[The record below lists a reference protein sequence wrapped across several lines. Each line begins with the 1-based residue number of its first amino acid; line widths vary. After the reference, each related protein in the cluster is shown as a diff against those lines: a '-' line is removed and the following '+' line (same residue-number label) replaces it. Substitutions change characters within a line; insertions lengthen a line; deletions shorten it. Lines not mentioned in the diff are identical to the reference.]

1 MPESHTRL
9 RRPVAGNS
17 VGEITPKHDPGGAA
31 TGYGYPMTET
41 STADRSTEL
50 ILVTGAAGKMGAI
63 LRPRLRA
70 AGLRLRLLDLKI
82 PEDARADEDWAEGDI
97 RDHDT
102 VIAAMADVTAVLH
115 LAGLSTENRWDDIV
129 SVNVTGTQVVL
140 QAAVEAGIGRV
151 VLASSNHAV
160 GFWTR
165 ADAGGI
171 ELAPTIAPR
180 PDTFY
185 GWSKAAIE
193 SLGRLYH
200 DRFGIDVV
208 ALRIGSS
215 AEQPP
220 GPRGLSTWLSPDDTG
235 RLAVAALT
243 SHRPDGFRIVWGI
256 SANQRRWW
264 SLAEGAD
271 IGYVPHDDAE
281 DFAEEL
287 LAGNTWNTSSPNLFR
302 VGGPFAEL
310 PLGEPGA

>member
-1 MPESHTRL
+1 
-9 RRPVAGNS
+9 
-17 VGEITPKHDPGGAA
+17 
-31 TGYGYPMTET
+31 MTET
-41 STADRSTEL
+41 STADRSDEL
-50 ILVTGAAGKMGAI
+50 ILVTGASGRVGTV
-63 LRPRLRA
+63 LRPRLRE
-70 AGLRLRLLDLKI
+70 AGLRLRLLDLKA
-82 PEDARADEDWAEGDI
+82 PDDRLDDEDWVEADI
-97 RDHDT
+97 RDRGA
-102 VIAAMADVTAVLH
+102 VAAAMTDVTAVLH
-115 LAGLSTENRWDDIV
+115 LAGLSVENHWDEIL
-129 SVNVTGTQVVL
+129 SINIAGTQVVL
-140 QAAVEAGIGRV
+140 QAAVDAGIRRV

-171 ELAPTIAPR
+171 ELAPGIAPR

-185 GWSKAAIE
+185 GWSKAAGE

-208 ALRIGSS
+208 ALRIGSC
-215 AEQPP
+215 APTPP

-271 IGYVPHDDAE
+271 IGYVPRDDAE
-281 DFAEEL
+281 EFADEL
-287 LAGNTWNTSSPNLFR
+287 LDGVTWDTDEPNLFR
-302 VGGPFAEL
+302 VGGHFTEM
-310 PLGEPGA
+310 PLGEPVE